1 MIQKA
6 SAVVL
11 GVAIVVG
18 TGCAA
23 HVPMATPE
31 QDVAAKQFVAAS
43 DLANLYVYRNEQ
55 LGFAVSMSVLLD
67 GSWLGDTAALTYLHV
82 PISPGDH
89 RVISKTENTSEITF
103 TAEPG
108 KNYFVWQEVKMGMA
122 SARSALHLVEEE
134 KGRAAVAECSLAKS
148 NAPARPAA
156 AMVGCTKDTDCKG
169 DRICSAGSCVAPAP
183 SGPGIM

>member
-1 MIQKA
+1 MIQRA
-6 SAVVL
+6 TAAALGLAVM
-11 GVAIVVG
+11 VG

-23 HVPMATPE
+23 HVPMATSE
-31 QDVAAKQFVAAS
+31 QDLAAKQFVASS
-43 DLANLYVYRNEQ
+43 DTANLYVYRNERMG
-55 LGFAVSMSVLLD
+55 LAVSMSVLLD
-67 GSWLGDTAALTYLHV
+67 GSWLGDTAAMTYLHV
-82 PISPGDH
+82 PITPGDH
-89 RVISKTENTSEITF
+89 RVISKTENTAEVSF

-122 SARSALHLVEEE
+122 AARSALHLVDDG

-148 NAPARPAA
+148 NAPTPAA
-156 AMVGCTKDTDCKG
+156 AVVGCTKDTDCKG